1 MRAKASQTRGGIG
14 SCGVVEKQA
23 ARFRCLQTSLPRG
36 LPAHRDAQLKRCGS
50 VEEGTIWKVRL
61 RYLRQVE
68 TLARSARTNE
78 CSHPLG
84 PQHLPALLP
93 TLRATVM
100 PMLPLLLGA
109 SRHLIPHH
117 STDHRAHNH
126 PQDDGPAKSA
136 TQPSRCAAVGA
147 VRGGAGGEVGVLG
160 VGLGVEG
167 GTGRREGRESRG
179 ARGVALVLLVLRR
192 GGRAG
197 LVACR

>member
-1 MRAKASQTRGGIG
+1 MGEKASQTRGEV
-14 SCGVVEKQA
+14 SEACGVVEKQA
-23 ARFRCLQTSLPRG
+23 ARVIRCSRTPLPRG

-61 RYLRQVE
+61 CHLRQVE
-68 TLARSARTNE
+68 TLARSARTSE

-84 PQHLPALLP
+84 PQHLPPLLP
-93 TLRATVM
+93 TLRTTVM
-100 PMLPLLLGA
+100 PMLPPLLRA

-117 STDHRAHNH
+117 TTHHRAHNH

-179 ARGVALVLLVLRR
+179 TGGVALVLLL
-192 GGRAG
+192 
-197 LVACR
+197 LLLLLL